1 MNKNP
6 LITIYTI
13 NRNYSKYLDKCINS
27 VINQT
32 YKKIEYIII
41 DDGST
46 DNSNSILNKYK
57 KFNNI
62 KIYFQKKSG
71 LIKSINK
78 AIKFLAVNI

>member
-32 YKKIEYIII
+32 YKK
-41 DDGST
+41 
-46 DNSNSILNKYK
+46 LN
-57 KFNNI
+57 I
-62 KIYFQKKSG
+62 
-71 LIKSINK
+71 
-78 AIKFLAVNI
+78 